1 MFHKLVLTKCKA
13 LFFLFVLFFS
23 PFSVEA
29 VVKPTNDF
37 YVNDYAQILTSQT
50 KEYLMKKSITLQE
63 KSGIQIV
70 VTTVK
75 NLEGKSIEDYSL
87 EFARTSGIG
96 NKDENNGIL
105 ILIAYQERELRIEV
119 GYGLEGI
126 ITDGKAGRIRDNYII
141 PYLEKNDWDSGIKN
155 GYDAIYQEIV
165 KAKNLNLEESDSTTN
180 DNFLRETKIY
190 SYLGIGIGL
199 VLGIIFR
206 IYFQSKENKSK
217 IKFAIFYFLFCFILF
232 QIFSQ
237 LSFVALAGLFFP
249 CHPFAFLFAF
259 FVDIS
264 YIDSYY
270 GGSGRSR
277 SSSRG
282 GFSGGGGSFGG
293 GGASGKF

>member
-13 LFFLFVLFFS
+13 LFFLFILFFF

-50 KEYLMKKSITLQE
+50 KEYLMKKSITLQK

-87 EFARTSGIG
+87 EFARTAGIG
-96 NKDENNGIL
+96 NKEENNGIL

-126 ITDGKAGRIRDNYII
+126 ITDGKAGRIRDNDMI
-141 PYLEKNDWDSGIKN
+141 PSLKKNDWDSGIKN

-165 KAKNLNLEESDSTTN
+165 KAKNLNLEESDSTVN
-180 DNFLRETKIY
+180 DNLLQEANKY
-190 SYLGIGIGL
+190 AYLGIGIGL
-199 VLGIIFR
+199 VLGMILRVYYQF
-206 IYFQSKENKSK
+206 KKNKSK

-232 QIFSQ
+232 QILSR
-237 LSFVALAGLFFP
+237 LSFATLASLFFP
-249 CHPFAFLFAF
+249 YQPLAFLLAF
-259 FVDIS
+259 FVNIS
-264 YIDSYY
+264 YSS
-270 GGSGRSR
+270 GGRFR

>member
-13 LFFLFVLFFS
+13 LFFLFILFFS

-87 EFARTSGIG
+87 EFARTTGIG
-96 NKDENNGIL
+96 NKEENNGIL

-126 ITDGKAGRIRDNYII
+126 ITDGKAGRIRDNDMI
-141 PYLEKNDWDSGIKN
+141 PSLKKNDWDSGIKN

-165 KAKNLNLEESDSTTN
+165 KAKNPNLEESNSTTN
-180 DNFLRETKIY
+180 NNLLQEANKY

-199 VLGIIFR
+199 VLGMILRVYYQF
-206 IYFQSKENKSK
+206 KKNKSK

-232 QIFSQ
+232 QILSR
-237 LSFVALAGLFFP
+237 LSFATLAGLFFP
-249 CHPFAFLFAF
+249 YHPFAFLFAF
-259 FVDIS
+259 FVNMS
-264 YIDSYY
+264 YST
-270 GGSGRSR
+270 GGRSR